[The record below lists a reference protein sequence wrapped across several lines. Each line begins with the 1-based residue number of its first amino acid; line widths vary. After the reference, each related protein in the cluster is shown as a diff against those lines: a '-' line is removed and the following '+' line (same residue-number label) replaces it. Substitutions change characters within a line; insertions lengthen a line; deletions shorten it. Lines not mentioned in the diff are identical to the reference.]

1 MEETLKRS
9 TLILEDR
16 SSLTLKGALNI
27 LGFEEDIIIL
37 DTELGRLNIE
47 GEELKIESLN
57 KENKTVLIK
66 GRISGLFYSEQKS
79 AKGGIKGFFK

>member
-1 MEETLKRS
+1 MEENLKRS

-47 GEELKIESLN
+47 GQELKIESLN
-57 KENKTVLIK
+57 KENKTVLIR
-66 GRISGLFYSEQKS
+66 GRISGLFYSEQKG